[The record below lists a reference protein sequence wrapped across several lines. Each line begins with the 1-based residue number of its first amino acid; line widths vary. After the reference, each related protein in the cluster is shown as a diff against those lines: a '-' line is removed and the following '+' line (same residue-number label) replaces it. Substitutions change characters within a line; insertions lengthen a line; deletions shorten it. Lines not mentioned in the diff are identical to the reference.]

1 MNGLVSHGR
10 LTANEGLKAKMNSQ
24 MGADFSSIQL
34 SMYLALSSPEPLER
48 VYVCFGLL
56 CCGVSDRERSGKVG
70 RGLTQVTCCSGTLAG
85 TPWARVAS
93 ARFTR
98 QPRSHQWLP
107 VAPGSLR
114 QERVKLLGSEGAI
127 SLGQGHKEELESAQ

>member
-1 MNGLVSHGR
+1 M
-10 LTANEGLKAKMNSQ
+10 
-24 MGADFSSIQL
+24 
-34 SMYLALSSPEPLER
+34 
-48 VYVCFGLL
+48 
-56 CCGVSDRERSGKVG
+56 G
-70 RGLTQVTCCSGTLAG
+70 RGLTQVTCCSGTLVG

-114 QERVKLLGSEGAI
+114 QGRVKLLGSEGAML
-127 SLGQGHKEELESAQ
+127 LGPGHREELESAQ